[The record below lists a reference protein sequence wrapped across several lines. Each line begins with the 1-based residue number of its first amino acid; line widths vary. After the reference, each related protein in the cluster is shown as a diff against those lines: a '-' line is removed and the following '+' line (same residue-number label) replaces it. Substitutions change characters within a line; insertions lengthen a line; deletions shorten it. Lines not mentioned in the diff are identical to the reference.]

1 MASLE
6 ASALASAEEIFGEQI
21 SDHLPLEFK
30 VSHPGFEGEEVDIF
44 SWNVMARALCRPASL
59 GTSGSSIT
67 NNGLELDETIPE
79 YRRRLMDRVAPV
91 LTSWIRSRQVH
102 KRRRWVACLQEAPGH
117 PGLRREFLRAVEAGC
132 GDLQQQQ
139 LHCVEKLQ
147 SAFAC
152 SVTMWDDRTW
162 NLSFCASASE
172 PFHVLCTVLATKA
185 DHVPRL
191 RANLLRASPVDQ
203 LALAVGDIN
212 VDLSDADVVSEL
224 AARCREGSRQK
235 EMLREPVAVGSVQG
249 SAVYRGQA
257 VTSDAAVLAQGQAS
271 ACTSVLEKWDP
282 LGGLSREGFIKQRIN
297 FSLHDWVRQLESLSD
312 EDLGSLGAHH
322 FGDQASELQGSP
334 FGIESRQEKH
344 IHRRRLQNSVAGLTD
359 QELWLLGQLHFS
371 AQPGAAVPQPTSVP
385 GLEEQLAQLGLQ
397 VYQEAAS
404 SWCRDMGAV
413 SLHEVQEN
421 AEVGRRSRSPAAVV
435 PRIFTELRASRK
447 VTNEPNATPVVF
459 KANCTPAIMA
469 PISETLHQG
478 YASCTGMSILVV
490 NGLRSVGIPAR
501 VVGTPLW
508 NVESGG
514 NHNWVEV
521 WTGEGDDGWQFF
533 DAAPTEKL
541 TLNEA
546 WFVPGNT
553 MHAVKGTKNGIY
565 SSEWTPSDV
574 EYPLTWRD
582 PAINWRA
589 KDVTAGPHRLLFG
602 PQLQQVR
609 GMTGSWSMLLL

>member
-1 MASLE
+1 
-6 ASALASAEEIFGEQI
+6 IFGEQI

-191 RANLLRASPVDQ
+191 RVLNCHFPMSDGTAPAGGFSAGVEALANLLRASPVDQ

-257 VTSDAAVLAQGQAS
+257 VTSDAAVLAQGQA
-271 ACTSVLEKWDP
+271 
-282 LGGLSREGFIKQRIN
+282 
-297 FSLHDWVRQLESLSD
+297 
-312 EDLGSLGAHH
+312 
-322 FGDQASELQGSP
+322 LQ
-334 FGIESRQEKH
+334 
-344 IHRRRLQNSVAGLTD
+344 
-359 QELWLLGQLHFS
+359 
-371 AQPGAAVPQPTSVP
+371 
-385 GLEEQLAQLGLQ
+385 
-397 VYQEAAS
+397 
-404 SWCRDMGAV
+404 
-413 SLHEVQEN
+413 
-421 AEVGRRSRSPAAVV
+421 
-435 PRIFTELRASRK
+435 
-447 VTNEPNATPVVF
+447 
-459 KANCTPAIMA
+459 
-469 PISETLHQG
+469 ETLV
-478 YASCTGMSILVV
+478 AS
-490 NGLRSVGIPAR
+490 
-501 VVGTPLW
+501 
-508 NVESGG
+508 
-514 NHNWVEV
+514 
-521 WTGEGDDGWQFF
+521 
-533 DAAPTEKL
+533 
-541 TLNEA
+541 
-546 WFVPGNT
+546 
-553 MHAVKGTKNGIY
+553 
-565 SSEWTPSDV
+565 
-574 EYPLTWRD
+574 
-582 PAINWRA
+582 
-589 KDVTAGPHRLLFG
+589 
-602 PQLQQVR
+602 
-609 GMTGSWSMLLL
+609 